1 MEGDKNLTYKDAV
14 VITGEMWR
22 SISKEEKD
30 IYVKDFEKDWK
41 EYIKMK
47 AEWNLNYSNLDSF
60 NTYDDYM
67 GPMKPPK
74 RP

>member
-30 IYVKDFEKDWK
+30 IYVKDFEKD
-41 EYIKMK
+41 
-47 AEWNLNYSNLDSF
+47 
-60 NTYDDYM
+60 
-67 GPMKPPK
+67 
-74 RP
+74 